1 MLVPRKNQIRVDL
14 VRKYQNMVAAAQI
27 IESGQLLHGP
37 HTAHRVMGAAKDE
50 ELNPLLEFLLH
61 VLKIHFIPSMFK
73 LQG

>member
-1 MLVPRKNQIRVDL
+1 MDL
-14 VRKYQNMVAAAQI
+14 VRKHQDMVAAAQI

-50 ELNPLLEFLLH
+50 ELNPLLKFLLH
-61 VLKIHFIPSMFK
+61 VLKIYLVPSMFK

>member
-1 MLVPRKNQIRVDL
+1 
-14 VRKYQNMVAAAQI
+14 
-27 IESGQLLHGP
+27 
-37 HTAHRVMGAAKDE
+37 MGAAKDE